1 MIGKLIDLTNL
12 IDRLMAEKVSIGYWQ
27 MRGRGQVPRLL
38 LAYTGAIWEDIQYNA
53 KDQWFEGD
61 KKSLGLTFP
70 NLPYLIEGDF
80 TLSETDALIRYIV
93 ERSDKKELLGKTVRD
108 RAVVNNLV
116 GIINEMTALIGALPY
131 DKDY

>member
-1 MIGKLIDLTNL
+1 
-12 IDRLMAEKVSIGYWQ
+12 MAEKVSIGYWQ